1 MKTSI
6 PRFPQIL
13 SVSAAILVS
22 LNCAPAKILIEDDFT
37 KPPSGVSA
45 NANIANRQPT
55 NRPAWAGT
63 AKEQMIGWIMDMGWV
78 LPIRRRAI

>member
-6 PRFPQIL
+6 PLFPRIL

-22 LNCAPAKILIEDDFT
+22 LNCAPAKILIDDDFT

-45 NANIANRQPT
+45 AANIANRQPT
-55 NRPAWAGT
+55 KGPTWEGT
-63 AKEQMIGWIMDMGWV
+63 AKVQMIGWIMDMGW
-78 LPIRRRAI
+78 